1 MPMRQKR
8 VAPPPRSQA
17 HNSAERAPTDADLIV
32 AASSGRLDVVV
43 ALLEAG
49 VSALA
54 VDETGKTSLHKAAY
68 LNLTQMARELIAREP
83 AIVAACDVAHNT
95 ALHVAAWAGNLSMC
109 AALLEAMAAVSAT
122 DLAGNTPLHHAALE
136 GHTAIGEILLVHGAS
151 ANAPGLEG
159 STPLHFVALSM
170 TDAKLS
176 FARLLLRHEADP
188 QIPNRH
194 GMTASRLALD
204 QGNDELAQLLLVLAQ
219 PDKHAQPAPS
229 PAEAPQKALDVF
241 GCLLRSLAA
250 KELNEELSVF
260 HRSHRHKFLRHHG
273 GDYPHELACVH
284 AQYVGLVSRHV
295 ELALRSAG
303 TSWEA
308 ACEACRRAPADG
320 RCSALRLRLLQH
332 LVALEDFPAFF
343 ELMLSTQ
350 LPGAEAPVAVVN
362 TDREGMNTDHEGSA
376 EGTRGSEAV
385 PDCMGSEVGDELA
398 STVQPYTA
406 DVQSGPRSSCAS
418 TMRATAAAADA
429 AWVDSPIASFA
440 PSLAST
446 LPSGGAAVVDS
457 GGVSFLSSY
466 AGSAV
471 VGGTYGYVDGAH
483 TSHTYESD
491 SGVSCASSAMR
502 APMSPVWIEG
512 TVRLADDTT
521 LHSRWVR
528 GRRIGVGSSGE
539 VYRVSDEGNGLEF
552 AAKLVVPRDQEA
564 AERLAAEMTL
574 MRHLRHPNIVEYIG
588 AATCSEG
595 EQCILLELCEGGSV
609 RQLLDRE
616 HRAGLPHATLH
627 SYGVQLLH
635 ALHYLHAHMIIH
647 RDLKGDNVLLDAAR
661 TTVKL
666 GDFGSSNELLLHE
679 TCSQDVHTIRGSPY
693 WMSPEHIQ
701 GARCGR
707 KADVWSYACV
717 LLEMLTGGMPWLTGG
732 AMQPAAGQFAVFR
745 LMTLIVEAKH
755 PPPMPAPEEIPDG
768 LHELM
773 LACFERDLARRPTTV
788 ELLEYG
794 WVIDT

>member
-1 MPMRQKR
+1 MPRRQKR

-68 LNLTQMARELIAREP
+68 LNLVQMARELIAREP

-109 AALLEAMAAVSAT
+109 AALLEAMATVSAA

-136 GHTAIGEILLVHGAS
+136 GHIAIGEFLLAHGAA

-170 TDAKLS
+170 TDAKLP
-176 FARLLLRHEADP
+176 FARLLLRHAADP

-204 QGNDELAQLLLVLAQ
+204 QGDDELAQLLLVLAQ
-219 PDKHAQPAPS
+219 PDQHAQPAPS
-229 PAEAPQKALDVF
+229 PAEAPQKVLDVF

-295 ELALRSAG
+295 ERAG

-350 LPGAEAPVAVVN
+350 LPGAEAPAAGVN
-362 TDREGMNTDHEGSA
+362 TDRESMNTDHEGSA

-385 PDCMGSEVGDELA
+385 PDCLGGEVGDELA
-398 STVQPYTA
+398 SNVQPYTA
-406 DVQSGPRSSCAS
+406 DVQSGPTSRNSLVSSCAS
-418 TMRATAAAADA
+418 TMRATAAAVDA

-446 LPSGGAAVVDS
+446 LPSGGAAAVGS
-457 GGVSFLSSY
+457 GGVSLLSSH
-466 AGSAV
+466 AGSA
-471 VGGTYGYVDGAH
+471 
-483 TSHTYESD
+483 
-491 SGVSCASSAMR
+491 
-502 APMSPVWIEG
+502 
-512 TVRLADDTT
+512 L
-521 LHSRWVR
+521 
-528 GRRIGVGSSGE
+528 
-539 VYRVSDEGNGLEF
+539 
-552 AAKLVVPRDQEA
+552 
-564 AERLAAEMTL
+564 
-574 MRHLRHPNIVEYIG
+574 
-588 AATCSEG
+588 
-595 EQCILLELCEGGSV
+595 
-609 RQLLDRE
+609 
-616 HRAGLPHATLH
+616 
-627 SYGVQLLH
+627 
-635 ALHYLHAHMIIH
+635 
-647 RDLKGDNVLLDAAR
+647 
-661 TTVKL
+661 
-666 GDFGSSNELLLHE
+666 
-679 TCSQDVHTIRGSPY
+679 
-693 WMSPEHIQ
+693 
-701 GARCGR
+701 
-707 KADVWSYACV
+707 
-717 LLEMLTGGMPWLTGG
+717 
-732 AMQPAAGQFAVFR
+732 QP
-745 LMTLIVEAKH
+745 
-755 PPPMPAPEEIPDG
+755 
-768 LHELM
+768 
-773 LACFERDLARRPTTV
+773 
-788 ELLEYG
+788 
-794 WVIDT
+794 

>member
-1 MPMRQKR
+1 
-8 VAPPPRSQA
+8 
-17 HNSAERAPTDADLIV
+17 
-32 AASSGRLDVVV
+32 
-43 ALLEAG
+43 
-49 VSALA
+49 
-54 VDETGKTSLHKAAY
+54 
-68 LNLTQMARELIAREP
+68 
-83 AIVAACDVAHNT
+83 
-95 ALHVAAWAGNLSMC
+95 
-109 AALLEAMAAVSAT
+109 
-122 DLAGNTPLHHAALE
+122 
-136 GHTAIGEILLVHGAS
+136 
-151 ANAPGLEG
+151 
-159 STPLHFVALSM
+159 
-170 TDAKLS
+170 
-176 FARLLLRHEADP
+176 
-188 QIPNRH
+188 
-194 GMTASRLALD
+194 
-204 QGNDELAQLLLVLAQ
+204 
-219 PDKHAQPAPS
+219 
-229 PAEAPQKALDVF
+229 
-241 GCLLRSLAA
+241 LLRSLAA

-440 PSLAST
+440 PSLANT

-521 LHSRWVR
+521 LHTATADDEAVALAEAVR
-528 GRRIGVGSSGE
+528 PFCSAMGSALNIAKC
-539 VYRVSDEGNGLEF
+539 EGLTLGAHPPLEGIHAGTGISF
-552 AAKLVVPRDQEA
+552 RGAADA
-564 AERLAAEMTL
+564 I
-574 MRHLRHPNIVEYIG
+574 RHLG
-588 AATCSEG
+588 
-595 EQCILLELCEGGSV
+595 ILL
-609 RQLLDRE
+609 
-616 HRAGLPHATLH
+616 T
-627 SYGVQLLH
+627 
-635 ALHYLHAHMIIH
+635 
-647 RDLKGDNVLLDAAR
+647 KGNRDAAAR
-661 TTVKL
+661 
-666 GDFGSSNELLLHE
+666 E
-679 TCSQDVHTIRGSPY
+679 SQRAF
-693 WMSPEHIQ
+693 W
-701 GARCGR
+701 
-707 KADVWSYACV
+707 AC
-717 LLEMLTGGMPWLTGG
+717 
-732 AMQPAAGQFAVFR
+732 R
-745 LMTLIVEAKH
+745 
-755 PPPMPAPEEIPDG
+755 
-768 LHELM
+768 
-773 LACFERDLARRPTTV
+773 
-788 ELLEYG
+788 
-794 WVIDT
+794 